1 MRHFLKV
8 TSYPMR
14 WGLVTFFWL
23 WVGLAGALAHSSDFV
38 FARWS
43 QDELT
48 GGIELSLSLQITD
61 NPNID
66 TREQALEVLTS
77 LIQVSG
83 GDEGGYVPLAEVAV
97 ASFRDDISFPQDSP
111 VPIGGAGLEELE
123 SGEVTEDE
131 VKKHQILTLIWKWN
145 PAPDEKQM
153 NFFLADDC
161 QQYVV
166 FWWADAQGA
175 ELAPGKEVPW
185 QILLGGDESFSL
197 GLKMREVDNEETVE
211 AGEVE
216 EAEKAGIG
224 GLVFSGAL
232 VILLLA
238 CLVFVMRK
246 RSAYTRMR

>member
-1 MRHFLKV
+1 MRHFSQV

-23 WVGLAGALAHSSDFV
+23 WLGQASASAHSSDFV

-43 QDELT
+43 QDEVT
-48 GGIELSLSLQITD
+48 GRVELSLSLQITD

-66 TREQALEVLTS
+66 NREQAVDVLQS
-77 LIQVSG
+77 LMQVSR
-83 GDEGGYVPLAEVAV
+83 GDETGYVPLGDLAV
-97 ASFRDDISFPQDSP
+97 ASFRDDTSFPQDSP

-123 SGEVTEDE
+123 SGVVLEEE
-131 VKKHQILTLIWKWN
+131 VKKHQILTLIWKWE
-145 PAPDEKQM
+145 PAPDEQQM

-197 GLKMREVDNEETVE
+197 GLKMREVDIEEIEEIEE
-211 AGEVE
+211 AGEV
-216 EAEKAGIG
+216 EKAGIG
-224 GLVFSGAL
+224 GLVFSSGL
-232 VILLLA
+232 VVLLLA
-238 CLVFVMRK
+238 CLVFVMKK
-246 RSAYTRMR
+246 RSHTRMR